1 MMGQWL
7 HMTVLYTQVCPT
19 SNTAVALNRSHN
31 KLLLVIKTGTG
42 LQLLVVGIGYCGMSL
57 GSGVGISVIQTQPCS
72 ILVGIR
78 GRRGRIHICH
88 IHFLLFTICV
98 QMLV

>member
-1 MMGQWL
+1 MRGQWL

-42 LQLLVVGIGYCGMSL
+42 LQLLVVGI
-57 GSGVGISVIQTQPCS
+57 
-72 ILVGIR
+72 
-78 GRRGRIHICH
+78 
-88 IHFLLFTICV
+88 
-98 QMLV
+98 